1 MRPTNQSGDTLT
13 GMTRGGSSSAVQ
25 EEFGMTQFRRPAI
38 TGLDQAHAKLS
49 FVDECEERAKAE
61 GGIQL
66 GATEPQAE
74 TRR

>member
-1 MRPTNQSGDTLT
+1 
-13 GMTRGGSSSAVQ
+13 
-25 EEFGMTQFRRPAI
+25 MTQFRRPAI